1 RLRERTCSD
10 RDECECCEDD
20 WPERS
25 HGGILSPLARLSGQ
39 SACNRRDPQA
49 RPNPPRPSARLD
61 HRRARDWLYD
71 YLMARMNTSAG
82 FWPLFFDSCFT
93 PRPMNSASPAFQL
106 VLAGLPSSCSEMSA
120 GARAITT

>member
-1 RLRERTCSD
+1 M
-10 RDECECCEDD
+10 
-20 WPERS
+20 
-25 HGGILSPLARLSGQ
+25 A
-39 SACNRRDPQA
+39 AFY
-49 RPNPPRPSARLD
+49 
-61 HRRARDWLYD
+61 RRARAHRGGAPVVIATDRHARSAGALRLGWMTGVPVTGFLN

-106 VLAGLPSSCSEMSA
+106 VLAGFPSSCSEMSA